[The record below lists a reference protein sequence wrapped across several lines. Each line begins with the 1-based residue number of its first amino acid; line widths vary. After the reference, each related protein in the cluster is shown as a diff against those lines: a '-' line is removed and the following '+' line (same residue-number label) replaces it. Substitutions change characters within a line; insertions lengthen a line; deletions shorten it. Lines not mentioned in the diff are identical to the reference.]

1 MGNPSGY
8 LYLIKDNSTGLHK
21 IGVTKNWGTRSRQL
35 RVGKTTTE
43 IKVLRCINF
52 AKWEKVL
59 HKLFDSERLPGSEWF
74 KINTQDAIRKMEWIA
89 AKASNMVIGKWRIG
103 NNGAY
108 RRRLSKNGFW
118 YTQKSGGYTKAQ
130 QQEIIDSRIN
140 QYAVNASTNPVQAEI
155 FPERY
160 EIKTYWNKTVIWLG
174 LILFVVSGWNFPVLF
189 VSLFALFVTKKDEVI
204 KKEI

>member
-1 MGNPSGY
+1 MSNASGY

-21 IGVTKNWGTRSRQL
+21 IGVTKNWGTRSKQL

-52 AKWEKVL
+52 TKWEKVL

-140 QYAVNASTNPVQAEI
+140 QYAINASTNPVQAEI

-160 EIKTYWNKTVIWLG
+160 EIKTYWNKTIIWLG

>member
-1 MGNPSGY
+1 
-8 LYLIKDNSTGLHK
+8 
-21 IGVTKNWGTRSRQL
+21 
-35 RVGKTTTE
+35 
-43 IKVLRCINF
+43 
-52 AKWEKVL
+52 
-59 HKLFDSERLPGSEWF
+59 
-74 KINTQDAIRKMEWIA
+74 MEWIA

-118 YTQKSGGYTKAQ
+118 YTQKSIGYTKAQ

-140 QYAVNASTNPVQAEI
+140 QYAINATENTVQAEI

-160 EIKTYWNKTVIWLG
+160 EIKTYWNKTIIWLG